1 MKLYILLLL
10 LILTSCNLFVKEIT
24 IEEPKNETITQNI
37 TETLIPLNKTIPQSR
52 YSGFYGVY
60 NFSEFNVEECGN
72 LIKYY
77 NNLLNTEENRIDR
90 KKNNIR
96 EAREDFKKALNEF
109 QNALLTNNETLIDLI
124 QKETV
129 KLNQTVIKKEHE
141 FKETKEYFAK
151 IKYSLRLIE
160 EECERLLLNSS

>member
-1 MKLYILLLL
+1 MKLYIILLL
-10 LILTSCNLFVKEIT
+10 LILTSCNIFVKEVP
-24 IEEPKNETITQNI
+24 IEETKNETIKNVTEINLTQ
-37 TETLIPLNKTIPQSR
+37 LNKTISQSR

-77 NNLLNTEENRIDR
+77 NDLLNTEENRIDR
-90 KKNNIR
+90 KKNNVR
-96 EAREDFKKALNEF
+96 EVREDFKKALNEF
-109 QNALLTNNETLIDLI
+109 QNVLLTNNETLIDPI

-129 KLNQTVIKKEHE
+129 KLNQTVIEKEQE
-141 FKETKEYFAK
+141 LKETKEYFAK

-160 EECERLLLNSS
+160 EECERLILNSS